1 MQYFKER
8 KCDALPRYNNIEM
21 LFHQDKIKDKLGNFK
36 KDIKEGRMTLDDDFN
51 PFSGR
56 VEI

>member
-1 MQYFKER
+1 MDKFFNNKEV
-8 KCDALPRYNNIEM
+8 
-21 LFHQDKIKDKLGNFK
+21 IKVG
-36 KDIKEGRMTLDDDFN
+36 GMTLDDDFN